1 MFSNVRMQG
10 GSNHLLLP
18 TALLQRWHRHAGAAS
33 AFSGGV
39 VRVERTNST
48 LFLSTHPGEFTSVLR
63 PAARRYLV
71 DAGHSGRLW
80 NSAVGQVVGTFV
92 MPPNPAASGGPFVRY
107 TLPAFAVRELVR
119 RARADGEAFELT
131 YEHSMAQ
138 AATRVA
144 HGPNPNPN
152 PNPNP

>member
-1 MFSNVRMQG
+1 MALWYSFGSIVAGTLDISSPNMFSNVRMQG

-39 VRVERTNST
+39 VRVESTNST
-48 LFLSTHPGEFTSVLR
+48 LFLSIHPGEFTSVLR

-92 MPPNPAASGGPFVRY
+92 MPG
-107 TLPAFAVRELVR
+107 
-119 RARADGEAFELT
+119 
-131 YEHSMAQ
+131 
-138 AATRVA
+138 
-144 HGPNPNPN
+144 
-152 PNPNP
+152 